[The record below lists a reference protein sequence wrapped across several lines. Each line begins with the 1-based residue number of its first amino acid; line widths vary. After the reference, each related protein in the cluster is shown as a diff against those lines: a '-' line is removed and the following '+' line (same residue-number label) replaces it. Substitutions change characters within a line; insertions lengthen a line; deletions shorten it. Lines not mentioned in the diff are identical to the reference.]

1 MALFFHAYSTDFI
14 PKIRENFGNMVDE
27 EFEVPAYE
35 CGPIDDDDG
44 DEYDGDGDYDGDE
57 DRDIDEED
65 EEKFYM
71 HEVGENAIHCHINYE
86 AGAWAF
92 YEAFLTN
99 IANYCPVDTGRLLG
113 NCGCQVIGSD
123 GDYELFCWADT
134 PYAEYVEY
142 GTTYMRG
149 QHYFE
154 RAICEAVEEAMPVWI
169 AEKES
174 EEKEQSYSQA
184 MEQAYYACEGL
195 SGMGIFTFV
204 AIIIFTIII
213 MAILEAIKRFIYEI
227 TYGNSYSLKNDPADF
242 IYSVETHTIMFD
254 DFF

>member
-1 MALFFHAYSTDFI
+1 MALFFHAYSTNFI
-14 PKIRENFGNMVDE
+14 PEIPENSGNMVDE

-35 CGPIDDDDG
+35 CEPMTMDDYDVDDG
-44 DEYDGDGDYDGDE
+44 DEDDGDE
-57 DRDIDEED
+57 DD
-65 EEKFYM
+65 KFYM
-71 HEVGENAIHCHINYE
+71 DEVGENVIYCHINYE
-86 AGAWAF
+86 AGAWVF

-99 IANYCPVDTGRLLG
+99 IAKYCPVNTGRLLS

-174 EEKEQSYSQA
+174 EEREQSYSQA
-184 MEQAYYACEGL
+184 MEQAYSACDGL
-195 SGMGIFTFV
+195 FGMGIFTFV
-204 AIIIFTIII
+204 VLLIFAIIIMT
-213 MAILEAIKRFIYEI
+213 ILEIIKRFIYEI
-227 TYGNSYSLKNDPADF
+227 IYGNSYSLKNDPADF
-242 IYSVETHTIMFD
+242 IHSVETHTIMLD